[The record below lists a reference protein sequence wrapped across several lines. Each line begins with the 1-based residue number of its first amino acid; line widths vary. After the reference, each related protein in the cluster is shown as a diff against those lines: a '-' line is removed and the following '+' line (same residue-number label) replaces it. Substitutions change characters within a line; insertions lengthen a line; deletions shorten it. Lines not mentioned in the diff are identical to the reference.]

1 MPLNRPTSSTNG
13 MRRNM
18 TGDKKRET
26 VIVNGEHVKCGRK
39 KKLYE
44 AMSREEIAERIRK
57 AREKK
62 KQGGG

>member
-1 MPLNRPTSSTNG
+1 
-13 MRRNM
+13 M